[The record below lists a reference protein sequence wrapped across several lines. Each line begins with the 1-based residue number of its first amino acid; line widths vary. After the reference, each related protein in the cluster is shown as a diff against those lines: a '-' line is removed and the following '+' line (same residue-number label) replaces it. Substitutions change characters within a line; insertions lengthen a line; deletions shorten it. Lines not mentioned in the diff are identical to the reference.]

1 MKFTQKLI
9 LFIAAT
15 VLLALPCEVNAKK
28 VTKKVAKVDIY
39 ELTLDENVESPMPEL
54 ELVAKNVVAFQY
66 DVAVMLKQQK
76 LDVELMRDNQVIV
89 VTVPAS
95 RLFEP
100 NDTVLTQLG
109 KTSLKPML
117 PFLKSAGLYKM
128 LLVMHSDNTGSD
140 AYNMNLTLKRVN
152 SVFDWVELNAST
164 DYVVPY
170 ALGATDPAVDNNS
183 LENRKRNRR
192 LEIYLVP
199 EEGMLE
205 LAKKGKISTNI
216 IKK

>member
-1 MKFTQKLI
+1 MKIAQKL
-9 LFIAAT
+9 LLCIALIAG
-15 VLLALPCEVNAKK
+15 LAVPCVARAKK
-28 VTKKVAKVDIY
+28 APKVDIY
-39 ELTLDENVESPMPEL
+39 ELTLDENVESPMPET
-54 ELVAKNVVAFQY
+54 ELMARNVVAFQY
-66 DVAVMLKQQK
+66 DVAVMLKK
-76 LDVELMRDNQVIV
+76 HNLDVELMRDNQVIV

-100 NDTVLTQLG
+100 NDTVLTQVG

-117 PFLKSAGLYKM
+117 PFLKTPGLYKM

-140 AYNMNLTLKRVN
+140 AYNMDLTLKRVN
-152 SVFDWVELNAST
+152 SVFDWVDESAST
-164 DYVVPY
+164 DFVVPY
-170 ALGATDPAVDNNS
+170 ALGSTDPAVDNNS
-183 LENRKRNRR
+183 LDNRKRNRR

-199 EEGMLE
+199 EDGMLE